1 MTLRCY
7 GLPVATTLTIR
18 LQDEVLDSLEAE
30 ARRTNRSKGHIVRQ
44 ALQARLRAR
53 RGTAL
58 DALAKYVGIID
69 GPRDLSTNKRHLA
82 GFGQQRRRR

>member
-1 MTLRCY
+1 M
-7 GLPVATTLTIR
+7 ATTLTIR
-18 LQDEVLDSLEAE
+18 LQEEVLESLEAE

-44 ALQARLRAR
+44 AVEARLSAR

-69 GPRDLSTNKRHLA
+69 GPRDLSTNKRYLA
-82 GFGQQRRRR
+82 GFGQKRRRR